1 MRRETDMRNMLRRL
15 RNDERGN
22 ALILAAL
29 ALICLLGIA
38 GVALDGGL
46 IYMTKSELQ
55 KVANAAVLS
64 GAQELTNQQ
73 EDVEQVVQD
82 ILTAHHETS
91 SMSGI
96 QITMNKKVGID
107 LSKSVKLTFL
117 PLLGFDS
124 VTVRAHA
131 AAGLGAMGEA
141 EGAAPL
147 GIDQSVALNY
157 YQTYQ
162 LKVDSSGV
170 QSGNF
175 GVLALGGS
183 GARTYADNLQYG
195 YQEDVKLGDIIN
207 TQTGN
212 IAGDTR
218 TVIQNRV
225 NACTFAPGDY
235 TERSCPRIL
244 LIPVYTP
251 YESSQNQLKSV
262 KITGF
267 AYFYITT
274 PMSNTDTSIT
284 GMFIKRT
291 GTGFFNE
298 GAVDRGA
305 YSIRLTE

>member
-1 MRRETDMRNMLRRL
+1 MKSVLKRL
-15 RNDERGN
+15 MTEESGN
-22 ALILAAL
+22 VLILAAL
-29 ALICLLGIA
+29 ALICLLGMA
-38 GVALDGGL
+38 GVALDGGM

-73 EDVEQVVQD
+73 GDVEQVVQD
-82 ILTAHHETS
+82 ILTAHHESS
-91 SMSGI
+91 SMTDL
-96 QITMNKKVGID
+96 QITMNNKVGID
-107 LSKSVKLTFL
+107 LSKTVKLSFL
-117 PLLGFDS
+117 PLLGFNS
-124 VTVRAHA
+124 VNVKAHA
-131 AAGLGAMGEA
+131 AAGLGQMGAA

-147 GIDQSVALNY
+147 GIDQSISLNY

-170 QSGNF
+170 ESGNF
-175 GVLALGGS
+175 GVLALGGP
-183 GARTYADNLQYG
+183 GASTYADNLQYG
-195 YQEDVKLGDIIN
+195 YQQVVNVGDIIN

-218 TVIQNRV
+218 TVIQDKV

-251 YESSQNQLKSV
+251 YYSSQNQLKSV
-262 KITGF
+262 KVTGF
-267 AYFYITT
+267 AYFYITA
-274 PMSNTDTSIT
+274 PMSNTDTAIT
-284 GMFIKRT
+284 GMFIKRA
-291 GTGFFNE
+291 GTGFFNK

>member
-1 MRRETDMRNMLRRL
+1 MKSVWNRL
-15 RNDERGN
+15 KTEESGN
-22 ALILAAL
+22 VLILAAL

-46 IYMTKSELQ
+46 MYMTKSELQ

-64 GAQELTNQQ
+64 GAQELTNKQ
-73 EDVEQVVQD
+73 ENVEQVVQD
-82 ILTAHHETS
+82 ILSAHHESS
-91 SMSGI
+91 SMAGL
-96 QITMNKKVGID
+96 QITMNQKVGID

-117 PLLGFDS
+117 PLLGFNS
-124 VTVRAHA
+124 ANVEAHA
-131 AAGLGAMGEA
+131 AAGLGPMGAA

-147 GIDQSVALNY
+147 GIDQSVDLKF

-175 GVLALGGS
+175 GVLALGGP
-183 GARTYADNLQYG
+183 GARTYADNLRYG
-195 YQEDVKLGDIIN
+195 YQEEVKLGDIIN

-218 TVIQNRV
+218 TVIQDRV
-225 NACTFAPGDY
+225 NACTYSLGDY

-262 KITGF
+262 KVTGF
-267 AYFYITT
+267 AYFYITD
-274 PMSNTDTSIT
+274 PMSSTDTSIT
-284 GMFIKRT
+284 GMFIRRA
-291 GTGFFNE
+291 GTGYFDG

>member
-1 MRRETDMRNMLRRL
+1 MTE
-15 RNDERGN
+15 ESGN
-22 ALILAAL
+22 VLILTVL

-38 GVALDGGL
+38 GVALDGGTL
-46 IYMTKSELQ
+46 YMTKSELQ

-73 EDVEQVVQD
+73 GDVQQVVQD
-82 ILTAHHETS
+82 ILTAHHES
-91 SMSGI
+91 SSLADL
-96 QITMNKKVGID
+96 QITMNNKVGID
-107 LSKSVKLTFL
+107 LSKSVKLSFL
-117 PLLGFDS
+117 PLLGFNS
-124 VTVRAHA
+124 VNVKAHA
-131 AAGLGAMGEA
+131 AAGLGQMGTA

-147 GIDQSVALNY
+147 GIDESVSLNY

-170 QSGNF
+170 ESGNF

-183 GARTYADNLQYG
+183 GARTYADNLRYG
-195 YQEDVKLGDIIN
+195 YQEDVGVGDIID

-218 TVIQNRV
+218 TVIQDKV
-225 NACTFAPGDY
+225 NACTFALGDY

-251 YESSQNQLKSV
+251 YDTSQNQLKSV
-262 KITGF
+262 KVTGF
-267 AYFYITT
+267 AYFYITA
-274 PMSNTDTSIT
+274 PMSSTDTSIT
-284 GMFIKRT
+284 GMFIKRA
-291 GTGFFNE
+291 GTGFFNK